1 MAMAMIERYQLD
13 LDPYEIAKTKMNY
26 YLNLEEHGNMIE
38 CTYRILLENRDNM
51 RTAIGTGSQ

>member
-1 MAMAMIERYQLD
+1 MIERYQLD